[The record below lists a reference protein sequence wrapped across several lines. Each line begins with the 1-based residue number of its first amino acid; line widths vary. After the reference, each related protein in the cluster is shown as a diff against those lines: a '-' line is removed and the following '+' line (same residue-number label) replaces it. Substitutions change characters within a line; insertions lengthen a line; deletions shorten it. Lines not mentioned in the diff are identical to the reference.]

1 MIIKL
6 YFVTQSEKFGATMI
20 LSPRIPKSID
30 LENNEDNKIAR
41 ICVCEN
47 ITNCIKS
54 ILPNFFQGNYINIY
68 SCNVDKKEI
77 YKPTI
82 KQVPYVDL
90 THELWLLKNTRFVLE
105 KKIWFA
111 VEKTIRDIY
120 NDINEIQKEEV
131 SDRTKQ

>member
-1 MIIKL
+1 MGRDK
-6 YFVTQSEKFGATMI
+6 
-20 LSPRIPKSID
+20 
-30 LENNEDNKIAR
+30 
-41 ICVCEN
+41 
-47 ITNCIKS
+47 
-54 ILPNFFQGNYINIY
+54 
-68 SCNVDKKEI
+68 NVDKKEI

-82 KQVPYVDL
+82 KQVPDVDL